1 MPPKGRRVGAA
12 LGEIRASGRVVL
24 ACRGCGE
31 RLLLLG
37 QEDDWAG
44 EGRLAF
50 RCAGCGGEVGLA
62 ARVKEAA
69 SEEGGGRGPVRKLKP
84 GDN

>member
-50 RCAGCGGEVGLA
+50 RCAGCGGRVELA
-62 ARVKEAA
+62 NDRVD
-69 SEEGGGRGPVRKLKP
+69 EEWHPQWVRALYRGGA
-84 GDN
+84 

>member
-1 MPPKGRRVGAA
+1 MPPKGRRARAA
-12 LGEIRASGRVVL
+12 LGEIEASGRVVL

-37 QEDDWAG
+37 REDDWAG

-50 RCAGCGGEVGLA
+50 RCAGCGGQVALGDD
-62 ARVKEAA
+62 RV
-69 SEEGGGRGPVRKLKP
+69 EEEWHPYRVRALYRGPA
-84 GDN
+84 

>member
-1 MPPKGRRVGAA
+1 M
-12 LGEIRASGRVVL
+12 GELEASGRVVL

-37 QEDDWAG
+37 REDDWYG

-50 RCAGCGGEVGLA
+50 RCAGCGGEVRFADRAGKGAYPDRAGALPD
-62 ARVKEAA
+62 
-69 SEEGGGRGPVRKLKP
+69 GPA
-84 GDN
+84 